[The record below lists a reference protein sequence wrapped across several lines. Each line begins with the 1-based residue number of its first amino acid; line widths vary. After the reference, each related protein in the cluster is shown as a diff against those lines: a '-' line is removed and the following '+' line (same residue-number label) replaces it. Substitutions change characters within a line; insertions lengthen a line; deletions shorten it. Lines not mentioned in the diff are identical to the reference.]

1 MTDKNY
7 QIIVFPWKN
16 DSIFDIQLMHLNSIS
31 IFIFMNKKKLATDK
45 KVVTFGEVMLRLT
58 TPGFRRFSQSNEFI
72 ATYGGSEANV
82 AVSLAHFGIPTEF
95 VTRLPDNAIAHA
107 CIASLR
113 ACGLDTR
120 GIVFGGKRLGLYYLE
135 SGAAFR
141 NSNVVYD
148 REDSSFA
155 TLRPGMIDWERIFSD
170 AGWFHWSG
178 IAAALS
184 QEGADA
190 CREALEVAD
199 RMGLTISCDLNFRKK
214 LWNYGRTAAEVMQ
227 PLVQYSDVIFGA
239 EPEYEE
245 ILGIHPVGFK
255 AVTAADTS
263 FASDLSSFEE
273 FGRKVV
279 ALVPRCRKVFLE
291 LRNSI
296 TSNHNLLAAV
306 LYSDGTLKHTGIYD
320 IEHEV
325 DRVGAGDAFVGGLIY
340 GLITYPHDDQKA
352 LEYALAASA
361 LKNTVYGDFNLVT
374 VEEVESLMT
383 GNTSGRVAR

>member
-1 MTDKNY
+1 
-7 QIIVFPWKN
+7 
-16 DSIFDIQLMHLNSIS
+16 
-31 IFIFMNKKKLATDK
+31 MNKKTLTTDK

-58 TPGFRRFSQSNEFI
+58 TPGFQRFSQSNEFI

-82 AVSLAHFGIPTEF
+82 AVSLANFGIPTHF
-95 VTRLPDNAIAHA
+95 VTRLPDNAIARA
-107 CIASLR
+107 CIDSLR
-113 ACGLDTR
+113 ACGLDTT
-120 GIVFGGKRLGLYYLE
+120 GIVFGGKRIGLYYLE
-135 SGAAFR
+135 RGAAFR

-148 REDSSFA
+148 RDGSSFA
-155 TLRPGMIDWERIFSD
+155 TLRPGMIDWEKIFSG

-184 QEGADA
+184 QDGADA

-214 LWNYGRTAAEVMQ
+214 LWNYGRKAADVMQ

-255 AVTAADTS
+255 AVTAKDTS
-263 FASDLSSFEE
+263 FVSNIPAFEQ
-273 FGRKVV
+273 FGKQV
-279 ALVPRCRKVFLE
+279 ATLVPRCQKVFLE
-291 LRNSI
+291 LRNTI

-306 LYSDGTLKHTGIYD
+306 LYSEGTLKHTGIYD

-325 DRVGAGDAFVGGLIY
+325 DRVGAGDAFVAGMIY
-340 GLITYPHDDQKA
+340 GLISYPHDAQRA

-374 VEEVESLMT
+374 AKEVERLMD
-383 GNTSGRVAR
+383 GNGE

>member
-1 MTDKNY
+1 M
-7 QIIVFPWKN
+7 
-16 DSIFDIQLMHLNSIS
+16 
-31 IFIFMNKKKLATDK
+31 KKKSLSTDK

-58 TPGFRRFSQSNEFI
+58 TPGFRRFSQANEFI

-95 VTRLPDNAIAHA
+95 VTRLPDNAVARA
-107 CIASLR
+107 CLASLR
-113 ACGLDTR
+113 ESGLGTE
-120 GIVFGGKRLGLYYLE
+120 GIVFGGKRLGLYYIE
-135 SGAAFR
+135 CGAAFR

-155 TLRPGMIDWERIFSD
+155 TLRPGMIDWERIFAD

-199 RMGLTISCDLNFRKK
+199 RMGLTISCDLNYRKK
-214 LWNYGRTAAEVMQ
+214 LWNYGRTAAEVMR
-227 PLVQYSDVIFGA
+227 PLVQYSDVLFGA
-239 EPEYEE
+239 EPEYKE
-245 ILGIHPVGFK
+245 ILGIEPVGFH
-255 AVTAADTS
+255 ATDAADTS
-263 FASDLSSFEE
+263 FCSSLPAFDA
-273 FGRKVV
+273 FGRKVSE
-279 ALVPRCRKVFLE
+279 LVPRCGKIFLE

-296 TSNHNLLAAV
+296 TSNHNLLAAI
-306 LYSDGTLKHTGIYD
+306 LYSEGALKHTGIYD

-325 DRVGAGDAFVGGLIY
+325 DRVGAGDAFVGGMIY
-340 GLITYPHDDQKA
+340 GLITYPDDDQRA

-374 VEEVESLMT
+374 VEEVESLMK
-383 GNTSGRVAR
+383 GNTSGRVSR

>member
-1 MTDKNY
+1 MEKNR
-7 QIIVFPWKN
+7 
-16 DSIFDIQLMHLNSIS
+16 L
-31 IFIFMNKKKLATDK
+31 LATK
-45 KVVTFGEVMLRLT
+45 KVVTFGEIMLRLT
-58 TPGFRRFSQSNEFI
+58 TPGFRRFSQTNEFI

-82 AVSLAHFGIPTEF
+82 AVSLANFGIPTEF
-95 VTRLPDNAIAHA
+95 VTRLPDNAVARA
-107 CIASLR
+107 CMASLR
-113 ACGLDTR
+113 ASGLGTE
-120 GIVFGGKRLGLYYLE
+120 GIVWGGDRLGLYYLE
-135 SGAAFR
+135 CGAAFR

-148 REDSSFA
+148 RAGSSFA
-155 TLRPGMIDWERIFSD
+155 TLRPGMIDWEKIFAD

-184 QEGADA
+184 QDGADA
-190 CREALEVAD
+190 CLEALEVAD

-239 EPEYEE
+239 EPEYKE
-245 ILGIHPVGFK
+245 ILGIQPVGFK
-255 AVTAADTS
+255 ATTAVDTS
-263 FASDLSSFEE
+263 FESDLPAFEAL
-273 FGRKVV
+273 GQKVS

-306 LYSDGTLKHTGIYD
+306 LYSDGSLKHTGIYN

-325 DRVGAGDAFVGGLIY
+325 DRVGTGDAFVGGLIY
-340 GLITYPHDDQKA
+340 GLISYPDNDQKA

-361 LKNTVYGDFNLVT
+361 LKNTIYGDFNLVT
-374 VEEVESLMT
+374 VEEVESLMN
-383 GNTSGRVAR
+383 GNTSGRVSR

>member
-1 MTDKNY
+1 ME
-7 QIIVFPWKN
+7 
-16 DSIFDIQLMHLNSIS
+16 
-31 IFIFMNKKKLATDK
+31 KKILTTNK

-58 TPGFRRFSQSNEFI
+58 TPGFRRFSQTNEFI

-95 VTRLPDNAIAHA
+95 VTRLPDNAMAHA
-107 CIASLR
+107 CVASLR
-113 ACGLDTR
+113 GSGLGTE
-120 GIVFGGKRLGLYYLE
+120 GIVWGGNRLGLYYLE
-135 SGAAFR
+135 CGAAFR

-148 REDSSFA
+148 REGSSFA
-155 TLRPGMIDWERIFSD
+155 TLRPGMIDWETVFAD

-184 QEGADA
+184 QDGADT

-199 RMGLTISCDLNFRKK
+199 RMGLTISCDLNFRRK

-227 PLVQYSDVIFGA
+227 SLVQYSDVIFGA
-239 EPEYEE
+239 EPEYKE
-245 ILGIHPVGFK
+245 ILGIQPVGFR
-255 AVTAADTS
+255 ATTAKDTS
-263 FASDLSSFEE
+263 FVTDLPAFDV
-273 FGRKVV
+273 FGQQVS
-279 ALVPRCRKVFLE
+279 ALVPRCQKIFLE

-306 LYSDGTLKHTGIYD
+306 LYSDGALKHTGIYD

-325 DRVGAGDAFVGGLIY
+325 DRVGAGDAFVGGMIY
-340 GLITYPHDDQKA
+340 GLITYPQDDQKS

-361 LKNTVYGDFNLVT
+361 LKNTVYGDFNLAT
-374 VEEVESLMT
+374 VEEVESLMN
-383 GNTSGRVAR
+383 GNTSGRVSR

>member
-1 MTDKNY
+1 MN
-7 QIIVFPWKN
+7 QI
-16 DSIFDIQLMHLNSIS
+16 STH
-31 IFIFMNKKKLATDK
+31 K
-45 KVVTFGEVMLRLT
+45 KVVTFGEIMLRLT
-58 TPGFRRFSQSNEFI
+58 APDFLRFSQTNQMI

-82 AVSLAHFGIPTEF
+82 AVSLANFGIPTEF
-95 VTRLPDNAIAHA
+95 VTRLPDNAVARA

-113 ACGLDTR
+113 ANGLGTD
-120 GIVFGGKRLGLYYLE
+120 GIVFGGLYFLE

-148 REDSSFA
+148 REGSSFA
-155 TLRPGMIDWERIFSD
+155 TLRPGMIDWETVFAD

-184 QEGADA
+184 PEGAEA
-190 CREALEVAD
+190 CREALEIAD

-214 LWNYGRTAAEVMQ
+214 LWNYGRPAAEVMQ

-239 EPEYEE
+239 EPEYKE
-245 ILGIHPVGFK
+245 ILGIQPVGFK
-255 AVTAADTS
+255 ATDAADTS
-263 FASDLSSFEE
+263 FEANLPAFED
-273 FGRKVV
+273 FGRQV
-279 ALVPRCRKVFLE
+279 AQLVPRCRKAFLE

-306 LYSDGTLKHTGIYD
+306 VYSDGTLKHTGIYD

-325 DRVGAGDAFVGGLIY
+325 DRVGAGDAFVGGMIY
-340 GLITYPHDDQKA
+340 GLITYPDDDQKT

-361 LKNTVYGDFNLVT
+361 LKNTVYGDFNHVT
-374 VEEVESLMT
+374 VEEVESLMQ
-383 GNTSGRVAR
+383 GNISGRVSR